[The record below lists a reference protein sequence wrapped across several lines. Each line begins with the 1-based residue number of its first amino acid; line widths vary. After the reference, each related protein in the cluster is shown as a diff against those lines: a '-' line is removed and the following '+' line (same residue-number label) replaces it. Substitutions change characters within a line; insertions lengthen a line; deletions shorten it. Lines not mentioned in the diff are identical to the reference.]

1 MNVVKHRK
9 LYQIIYYQL
18 IQRHIFAITGFIR
31 VIPDFLV
38 IGAKRCGTT
47 SLYQHLSEHPCI
59 SRSPRDNIGF
69 FNENYHLGINWYKSL
84 FPTVFYKKK
93 MESKNKQCLF
103 FDVTSTYMEEE
114 LTAKNV
120 YEVNPNQKIIVI
132 LRNPVDRAYSHYH
145 VNVKEK
151 SEKRSFEDAIFEEMN
166 RIKSERIIQNKNK
179 NLRVFTPNN
188 IHYLKKGFYA
198 LQLKSWFKIFPR
210 EQILVLSTEEFQ
222 EDQNLIYKKIFD
234 FLNIPNMKIK
244 STEKMEKGNYIPMK
258 HDTRNL
264 LLDYFRQCNHEL
276 FELIN
281 SEFDWKK

>member
-1 MNVVKHRK
+1 MNAVKHRK

-222 EDQNLIYKKIFD
+222 EDQNIIYKKIFD

-258 HDTRNL
+258 DETRKL
-264 LLDYFRQCNHEL
+264 LLDYFRQYNYEL

>member
-1 MNVVKHRK
+1 MNAVKHRK

-59 SRSPRDNIGF
+59 SRSPHDNIGF

-151 SEKRSFEDAIFEEMN
+151 SEKRSFEDAVFEEMN

-244 STEKMEKGNYIPMK
+244 SIEKMEKGNYIPMK

-264 LLDYFRQCNHEL
+264 LLDYFRQYNHEL
-276 FELIN
+276 FEFIN